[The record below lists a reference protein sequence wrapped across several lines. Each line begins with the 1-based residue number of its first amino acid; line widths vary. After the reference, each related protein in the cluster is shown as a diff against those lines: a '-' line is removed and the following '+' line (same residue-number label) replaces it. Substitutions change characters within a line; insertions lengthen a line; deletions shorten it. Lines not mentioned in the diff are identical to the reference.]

1 MTPADLPP
9 PSSWPA
15 GGGTLRW
22 ESLPPPWATALLIV
36 PAAALLVWLAYRRE
50 DLTPGKRATLAAL
63 RLATVLAAFLLLC
76 GPYLERRET
85 RKVSS
90 HLVVMIDSSASMAV
104 ADEVDP
110 KTARALSEAT
120 GVPERDLGRTSRLE
134 LARRAL
140 LRGDADS
147 VLESLRR
154 KFVLHLY
161 SFAGESRT
169 LWSGDELREGASAAG
184 PREPLEALRPD
195 GTSTRLGDCT
205 ISAIEDFRLRDEPLA
220 GVVVVSDGR
229 QTSGGARTPREAAE
243 HARGFLQKG
252 SMAER
257 GVPIIAVI
265 AGDPS
270 SSRNVQVRNLVAP
283 EVVLARDDASFEFD
297 VVEKGFDGE
306 SGVLRLMFVEPKGEN
321 VTLVPG
327 EVTLSPEGA
336 GVRVKA
342 RHRFDR
348 PGTYRIRVGVPP
360 LHGER
365 VTEDNWVE
373 HQVRVVDRKVK
384 VLYVDGRP
392 RREWESLQRALTR
405 DSETM
410 LVHTLQL
417 DARGVP
423 QPKTDAPGWPS
434 LPESGFPATRAELFR
449 YDVVVLGDADW
460 RKFADTPEDRMQR
473 LQDLR
478 DFVEAGG
485 GLLLIAGEYFMPLE
499 YRRTPLAEVFPVIVD
514 PDEVLRTQHRADEKA
529 FNLALTPEGR
539 DSPLFRIDDDAVKS
553 RELWETMT
561 RWQQWWYFPAK
572 RPAAGARVL
581 AVHPAGVQEVARNEP
596 GDHSNRYGPHVL
608 AATKSFGLGR
618 SLWLGMDELWRM
630 RYGVGDQYYYA
641 FYAKAIRYLAS
652 YRLLG
657 GNRRVKIHPERQVYY
672 LDEPVGIVAHAVGED
687 FRPPSPSEKPRVA
700 AVITG
705 PDRTEHPIDLLPS
718 ALAEGEAP
726 LGAYRGTFTPAL
738 PGTYS
743 VAPDPAEVPGE
754 EPEQRSFVVES
765 SAEEQKDP
773 SVDEEALASMA
784 AASAPGGAGRPLGL
798 AEVSKLPELLKSR
811 DFRIPVEAST
821 DPLTNQWWIPLALT
835 VLLALEWLL
844 RKRWRLL

>member
-1 MTPADLPP
+1 M
-9 PSSWPA
+9 
-15 GGGTLRW
+15 
-22 ESLPPPWATALLIV
+22 ALVVV
-36 PAAALLVWLAYRRE
+36 PAAALLVWLAYGRE
-50 DLTPGKRATLAAL
+50 DLPRGRRAVLAAL
-63 RLATVLAAFLLLC
+63 RLATVIAAFLLLC
-76 GPYLERRET
+76 GPYLERRDT

-90 HLVVMIDSSASMAV
+90 HLALLIDSSASMSV
-104 ADEVDP
+104 SDEVDP
-110 KTARALSEAT
+110 KSARALSEAT
-120 GVPERDLGRTSRLE
+120 GVPEADLGRTSRLE

-147 VLESLRR
+147 PLERLRR
-154 KFVLHLY
+154 KFVLHVY
-161 SFAGESRT
+161 SFSGEPRT
-169 LWSGDELREGASAAG
+169 LWSGDELREGTSGAG
-184 PREPLEALRPD
+184 PREPLESLRPD

-205 ISAIEDFRLRDEPLA
+205 IAAVEDFRLRDEPLA

-229 QTSGGARTPREAAE
+229 QTSGGTRTPREAGE
-243 HARGFLQKG
+243 YARGFLQRG
-252 SMAER
+252 SVAER
-257 GVPIIAVI
+257 GVPVIAVV

-327 EVTLSPEGA
+327 DVTLVPGEA

-348 PGTYRIRVGVPP
+348 PGTYRIRIGVPP
-360 LHGER
+360 LRGER

-417 DARGVP
+417 ESAKDVP

-434 LPESGFPATRAELFR
+434 LPESRFPATRAELFN

-460 RKFADTPEDRMQR
+460 HGFADTPEEREQR

-478 DFVEAGG
+478 DFVESGG

-514 PDEVLRTQHRADEKA
+514 PDEVIRTQHRADEKA
-529 FNLALTPEGR
+529 FNVALTPEGR
-539 DSPLFRIDDDAVKS
+539 ESPLFRIDDDAARS
-553 RELWETMT
+553 RELWEKMA
-561 RWQQWWYFPAK
+561 RWRQWWYFPAR

-581 AVHPAGVQEVARNEP
+581 AVHPAGALEIARNEP

-608 AATKSFGLGR
+608 AATKAFGLGR
-618 SLWLGMDELWRM
+618 TLWLGMDELWRM
-630 RYGVGDQYYYA
+630 RYGVGDQYYYS
-641 FYAKAIRYLAS
+641 FYAKAIRYLAA
-652 YRLLG
+652 YRMLG
-657 GNRRVKIHPERQVYY
+657 GNRRVKVHPERQVYY

-700 AVITG
+700 AVVVW
-705 PDRTEHPIDLLPS
+705 PDRSEHPLDLLP
-718 ALAEGEAP
+718 AAQAEGEAP
-726 LGAYRGTFTPAL
+726 LGAYRGSFTPAV

-743 VAPDPAEVPGE
+743 VGPDPSEVPGE
-754 EPEQRSFVVES
+754 EPEQKSFVVES

-773 SVDEEALASMA
+773 SVDEDALASMA
-784 AASAPGGAGRPLGL
+784 AASAPGGTRLFL
-798 AEVSKLPELLKSR
+798 SEVSKIPDLLKSR
-811 DFRIPVEAST
+811 DLLIPVEASA
-821 DPLTNQWWIPLALT
+821 DPLSNQWWIPVALT